1 MVNKVKDIGI
11 KTRICYFH
19 NDMNIKKLIQIIS
32 KQSKSHTN
40 MFLFTTWDM

>member
-19 NDMNIKKLIQIIS
+19 NDNNIKKIDPNNI
-32 KQSKSHTN
+32 KTE
-40 MFLFTTWDM
+40 

>member
-19 NDMNIKKLIQIIS
+19 NDMNIKKLI
-32 KQSKSHTN
+32 
-40 MFLFTTWDM
+40 LFTTWDM